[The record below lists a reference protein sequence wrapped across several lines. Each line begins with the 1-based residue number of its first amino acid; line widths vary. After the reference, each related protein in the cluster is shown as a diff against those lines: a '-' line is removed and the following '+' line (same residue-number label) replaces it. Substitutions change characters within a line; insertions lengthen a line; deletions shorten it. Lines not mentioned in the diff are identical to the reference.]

1 MSCNRRR
8 WLAGAASGAAALA
21 LPRWCEAAAPPSR
34 DAATVAPGR
43 TARVRAVAFDSYGT
57 LFDVD
62 SLAVL
67 AEELYPGQGKALSML
82 WRRKQIEY
90 TWLRTLLRRYRDFA
104 AVTEDGLVFA
114 AAKLTLELTADKRRR
129 LLEQYVRLDAFAD
142 VVDGIAAFRR
152 LKLPLAIV
160 SNGTLEMLR
169 REVRYIGIEAQFDR
183 LVSVD
188 TVRAYKTDP
197 RIYLAGARALG
208 MRPRDICFVSSH
220 SWDVIGAVSAGYT
233 GFWVDRAGEP
243 IEELGVPIAHRGTT
257 LFDAARF
264 VEGAMA

>member
-1 MSCNRRR
+1 
-8 WLAGAASGAAALA
+8 
-21 LPRWCEAAAPPSR
+21 
-34 DAATVAPGR
+34 
-43 TARVRAVAFDSYGT
+43 
-57 LFDVD
+57 
-62 SLAVL
+62 
-67 AEELYPGQGKALSML
+67 ML

-114 AAKLTLELTADKRRR
+114 AAKLKLELTADKRRR

-160 SNGTLEMLR
+160 SNGTPEMLR
-169 REVRYIGIEAQFDR
+169 REVRYIGIESQFDR

-197 RIYLAGARALG
+197 HIYLAGARALG
-208 MRPRDICFVSSH
+208 MRPQNICFVSSH
-220 SWDVIGAVSAGYT
+220 SWDVIGAVSTGYT
-233 GFWVDRAGEP
+233 GFWVDRTGEP

-257 LFDAARF
+257 LLDAARF
-264 VEGAMA
+264 VADAMA